1 MNEKRQQAL
10 SSIKTAKGQLE
21 GVIKMIDDKRYC
33 IDISNQLMACI
44 ALLQKANYEILS
56 GHLQSCV
63 KQSLEQGDR
72 EVKLS
77 ELDMILKRLTK

>member
-1 MNEKRQQAL
+1 MNEKRDQAKR
-10 SSIKTAKGQLE
+10 SIKTAKGQLE
-21 GVIKMIDDKRYC
+21 GIIKMMDDGRYC

-63 KQSLEQGDR
+63 KESIEQGNS
-72 EVKLS
+72 EEKLK
-77 ELDMILKRLTK
+77 ELDMILKRLSK